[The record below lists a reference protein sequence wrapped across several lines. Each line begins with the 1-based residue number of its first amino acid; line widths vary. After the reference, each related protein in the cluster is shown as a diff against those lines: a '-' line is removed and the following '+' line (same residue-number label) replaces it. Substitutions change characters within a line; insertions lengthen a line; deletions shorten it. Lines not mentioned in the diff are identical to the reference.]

1 METMSELTGGQVRM
15 ARAFLRWSIGELA
28 ETAGV
33 GLTTV
38 QAIEKADGAPNVG
51 LGMAQTKAR
60 REAVRADS
68 VEAIRKTLVAAGIAF
83 LSDDGKQGAGI
94 RGKIKRRA

>member
-1 METMSELTGGQVRM
+1 M

-33 GLTTV
+33 GLSTV
-38 QAIEKADGAPNVG
+38 QAIEKANGAPSVG
-51 LGMAQTKAR
+51 LGIAQTKAR

-68 VEAIRKTLVAAGIAF
+68 VEAIRKTLVAAGITF
-83 LSDDGKQGAGI
+83 LTDDGRNGAGI
-94 RGKIKRRA
+94 RARIRRRAQ

>member
-1 METMSELTGGQVRM
+1 MSELTGGQVRM

-33 GLTTV
+33 GLSTV
-38 QAIEKADGAPNVG
+38 QAIEKANGAPSVG
-51 LGMAQTKAR
+51 LGIAQTKAR

-68 VEAIRKTLVAAGIAF
+68 VEAIRKTLVAAGITF
-83 LSDDGKQGAGI
+83 LTDDGRNGAGI
-94 RGKIKRRA
+94 RARIRRRAQ